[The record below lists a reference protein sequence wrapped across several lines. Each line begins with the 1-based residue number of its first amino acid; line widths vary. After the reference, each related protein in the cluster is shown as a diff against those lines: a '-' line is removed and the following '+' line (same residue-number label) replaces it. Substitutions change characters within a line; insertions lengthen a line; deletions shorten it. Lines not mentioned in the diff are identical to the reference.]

1 MADWPA
7 GPTIRQRGL
16 VPHDEYR
23 LNHDYRMEDIWLGL
37 RLLLLLGAANTA
49 PIVIKRVLGGR
60 WNAPLDAGLR
70 FVDGRPLLGPS
81 KTVRGLVAAVVG
93 STFARGHSIR
103 APPSLRGPA

>member
-1 MADWPA
+1 
-7 GPTIRQRGL
+7 
-16 VPHDEYR
+16 
-23 LNHDYRMEDIWLGL
+23 MEDIWLGL

-60 WNAPLDAGLR
+60 WNAPLDGGLR